1 MAAAASMRLLGEGTH
16 SPAPKPAHMPLGL
29 GVTPPLETALL
40 RRSVGDLAAREAR
53 CHHCHRTPLVG
64 EWVHVYGSQLVCDLC
79 RSRRRA
85 TPSETRLVHSA
96 EHERAV
102 RILRAA

>member
-1 MAAAASMRLLGEGTH
+1 MVAPASTRVLGGGTH
-16 SPAPKPAHMPLGL
+16 SPAPKTLPMRLGTD
-29 GVTPPLETALL
+29 VTAPFETALL

-64 EWVHVYGSQLVCDLC
+64 ELVHVYETQLVCDLC

-85 TPSETRLVHSA
+85 APTETRLVHSA

-102 RILRAA
+102 RVLRAA